1 MKKGKRVAAVCL
13 YLALI
18 SLFLGLRPRELLDLR
33 QLLLVLAGGV
43 ILYLSGME
51 KEDFKRWKEM
61 DFELFARNVVYAS
74 FLETF
79 VLLFIMLSHG
89 ETAGRGNIEEY
100 LLPSM
105 QMRNIAWNIAL
116 NLRPLLYGVCIW
128 IVLGGDVGRGTEEEK
143 KTWTA
148 QEAYQRFLDLGLTR
162 REAEIAVQIGK
173 GFSNKEIAMELN
185 ISETTVKKHVSNIF
199 EKLGVEKRQEIRERL
214 TL

>member
-1 MKKGKRVAAVCL
+1 MKKGKRVVAVCL

-43 ILYLSGME
+43 ILYLPGME
-51 KEDFKRWKEM
+51 KEDFKRWKEP

-89 ETAGRGNIEEY
+89 ETAGRGEMGEY

-105 QMRNIAWNIAL
+105 LMRNIAWNIAL
-116 NLRPLLYGVCIW
+116 NLRPLLYGICIW
-128 IVLGGDVGRGTEEEK
+128 IVLGGDGGKGEEEK
-143 KTWTA
+143 KAWTA
-148 QEAYQRFLDLGLTR
+148 QEAYQRFLDLRLTR

-173 GFSNKEIAMELN
+173 GLSNKEIAIELN

-199 EKLGVEKRQEIRERL
+199 EKLGVEKRQEIGGRL